1 MHELFVARHGSFEPE
16 LFMPHYVAGLSML
29 ASEYQVTSELP
40 SLCVGMVGL
49 QEVDLSPSC
58 RRVLASQG
66 STIQITWLANVSMDF
81 SSMDVSNPYDIIL
94 LDCRAKRDNKEM
106 ARELKKLFGDALIIG
121 LIDEDDS
128 DVESMGEVA
137 VDWLVKENLAG
148 IAVQWAIREGL
159 VRQRVLIERDQLRR
173 QLEDVSYNNEM
184 ADVAS
189 TVLHNVGNVLNSVN
203 VAVNVVHGLVNQSS
217 VMLVHRI
224 AELLKGH
231 DAEDWGTF
239 LTQDPK
245 GKRIPPALV
254 KLGSHL
260 IEEQQT
266 VLKEIEGLV
275 RNIDHVKQII
285 FSHQTMA
292 KSRGM
297 GESLS
302 VAELLDQAV
311 ELSFQPGDAKWI
323 RIQRDYQ
330 SVPAVLIDRHQL
342 LQILVNLLRN
352 AKQAMQL
359 QGGSQHILTIRVE
372 GRSEDGLSVI
382 MTIRDTGIGIAPEHL
397 ARMFTRGFTT
407 KQDGNGIGLHSSMV
421 TIHRLGGSLQAHSD
435 GVGTGATFTLILPV
449 QREAV
454 QT

>member
-1 MHELFVARHGSFEPE
+1 MGF
-16 LFMPHYVAGLSML
+16 SML
-29 ASEYQVTSELP
+29 ASECQVASEIT

-49 QEVDLSPSC
+49 QEIDLSPSC
-58 RRVLASQG
+58 RHVLASQG
-66 STIQITWLANVSMDF
+66 STIQISWLANVSRDF
-81 SSMDVSNPYDIIL
+81 PSDVSNPYDIIL
-94 LDCRAKRDNKEM
+94 LDCRAKQGKKGI
-106 ARELKKLFGDALIIG
+106 ALELKKIFRDALIIG

-128 DVESMGEVA
+128 DVEGLGEVA
-137 VDWLVKENLAG
+137 LDWLVKENLAG
-148 IAVQWAIREGL
+148 VAMQWAIRERL
-159 VRQRVLIERDQLRR
+159 ARRRVLIERDQLRKK
-173 QLEDVSYNNEM
+173 LEDISYNNEM

-203 VAVNVVHGLVNQSS
+203 VAVNMVHGLVNQSS
-217 VMLVHRI
+217 VVLVHRI
-224 AELLKGH
+224 AELLKGQ
-231 DAEDWGTF
+231 DAEDWGAF
-239 LTQDPK
+239 LTQDSK

-297 GESLS
+297 GEFLS

-311 ELSFQPGDAKWI
+311 ALSFQPGDTKWV

-352 AKQAMQL
+352 AKQSMQL
-359 QGGSQHILTIRVE
+359 QGGLQHSLTIGVAD
-372 GRSEDGLSVI
+372 RSEEGLSVI

-407 KQDGNGIGLHSSMV
+407 KRDGNGIGLHSSMV
-421 TIHRLGGSLQAHSD
+421 TIRSLGGSLQAYSD

>member
-1 MHELFVARHGSFEPE
+1 
-16 LFMPHYVAGLSML
+16 MP
-29 ASEYQVTSELP
+29 ASDCHVTSELP
-40 SLCVGMVGL
+40 SLCVGIVGL
-49 QEVDLSPSC
+49 QEVELSPSC
-58 RRVLASQG
+58 RRVLASQD
-66 STIQITWLANVSMDF
+66 SPIQIIWLANDSIDF
-81 SSMDVSNPYDIIL
+81 SSIDVSNRYDIIL
-94 LDCRAKRDNKEM
+94 LDCRTKRRNKGI
-106 ARELKKLFGDALIIG
+106 ARELKRLFGDALIIG
-121 LIDEDDS
+121 LIDEGDS
-128 DVESMGEVA
+128 EVEGVGKFG
-137 VDWLVKENLAG
+137 VDWLVNENLAG
-148 IAVQWAIREGL
+148 NAVQWAIREGL
-159 VRQRVLIERDQLRR
+159 VRQRVLIERDQLRK
-173 QLEDVSYNNEM
+173 QLEGVKYNNEM
-184 ADVAS
+184 AEVAS

-217 VMLVHRI
+217 VVLVHRI

-239 LTQDPK
+239 LTQDSK
-245 GKRIPPALV
+245 GKRILPALV
-254 KLGSHL
+254 KLGGHL

-285 FSHQTMA
+285 CSHQTMA

-311 ELSFQPGDAKWI
+311 ELSFQPGDMKWI

-352 AKQAMQL
+352 AKQSMQL
-359 QGGSQHILTIRVE
+359 QGGSQHILTIRVA

-407 KQDGNGIGLHSSMV
+407 KQDGNGIGLHSSMA

>member
-1 MHELFVARHGSFEPE
+1 
-16 LFMPHYVAGLSML
+16 MP
-29 ASEYQVTSELP
+29 ASECQVTFELP
-40 SLCVGMVGL
+40 SLCVGILGL
-49 QEVDLSPSC
+49 REVDLSLSC
-58 RRVLASQG
+58 RRVLVSQG
-66 STIQITWLANVSMDF
+66 STIQIVWLANDSMDL
-81 SSMDVSNPYDIIL
+81 SSIDVSTPYDIIL
-94 LDCRAKRDNKEM
+94 LDCRSKRSHKGM
-106 ARELKKLFGDALIIG
+106 AGELKKLFGDALIIG
-121 LIDEDDS
+121 LIDEDHS
-128 DVESMGEVA
+128 EVESMGEFA
-137 VDWLVKENLAG
+137 VDWLVNENLAG

-159 VRQRVLIERDQLRR
+159 VRRRVLIERDQLRKK
-173 QLEDVSYNNEM
+173 LEDASYNHEM

-217 VMLVHRI
+217 VVLVHRI
-224 AELLKGH
+224 AELLKRH

-239 LTQDPK
+239 LTQDSK

-254 KLGSHL
+254 KLGNHL

-311 ELSFQPGDAKWI
+311 ELSFQPGDMKWI

-342 LQILVNLLRN
+342 LQVLVNLLRN
-352 AKQAMQL
+352 AKQSMQL
-359 QGGSQHILTIRVE
+359 QGGSQHILTIRVA

-397 ARMFTRGFTT
+397 ALMFTRGFTT
-407 KQDGNGIGLHSSMV
+407 KQNGNGIGLHSSMV
-421 TIHRLGGSLQAHSD
+421 TINSLGGSLQAHSD
-435 GVGTGATFTLILPV
+435 GVGAGATFTLILPV
-449 QREAV
+449 QRESV